1 MSVDSAVFSVIS
13 VRPAERQK
21 ENRRTAG
28 TVRFAGK
35 KEIFPDFVP
44 DAELQNRS
52 HGTVSAAA
60 GQEIRRNSAQNAEW
74 PDRRSGIV
82 QTVDEKEIRQN
93 SARIVESR
101 KKVWIK
107 RQAGTA
113 AVDRET

>member
-13 VRPAERQK
+13 VRPVERQK

-52 HGTVSAAA
+52 HGTAPAAA
-60 GQEIRRNSAQNAEW
+60 GQEIRRNSARNAVIRS
-74 PDRRSGIV
+74 DRRMQYKAEREMVRSKMQG
-82 QTVDEKEIRQN
+82 N
-93 SARIVESR
+93 SCRLLDTE
-101 KKVWIK
+101 
-107 RQAGTA
+107 
-113 AVDRET
+113 